1 MINPGRASDRSP
13 QESRADQPMERA
25 LDGGGGPSGKGK
37 SPGLSAIAEKATR
50 WTCSCCGVSAGQM
63 DDRPTELPQGWT
75 TSSEG
80 GFCLMCRRERAAD
93 AVLESAPEVRNMAAR
108 VRLRQ
113 AALLD
118 FEVSRVPD
126 RSNGQ
131 IAGACHST
139 ARAVAES
146 RRRLRSASGARP
158 AEQ

>member
-1 MINPGRASDRSP
+1 MSTSGKQPKRPPPASK
-13 QESRADQPMERA
+13 ADQSAVKWP
-25 LDGGGGPSGKGK
+25 DGGGHPLGKGN
-37 SPGLSAIAEKATR
+37 SPGIGATVARATR

-63 DDRPTELPQGWT
+63 DGRPTKLPEGWT
-75 TSSEG
+75 NSEG
-80 GFCLMCRRERAAD
+80 ELCLICRRERAAD

-108 VRLRQ
+108 VRLRK

-131 IAGACHST
+131 IAGACHTSP
-139 ARAVAES
+139 RAVAES
-146 RRRLRSASGARP
+146 RERLQSAADARP